1 MDTNESSITSFN
13 KITEGVIWKEMIKYC
28 IPIAVG
34 TLFQQLYNVVDAIV
48 VGRAIGTE
56 ALAAVGGSAS
66 ILSMVIIAFFSG
78 LTAGASVII
87 AQHYGA
93 KAGKK
98 VGEAMHTAFAFA
110 ISCGLIMG
118 IAGCLSTEWLLE
130 MMKTPED
137 TMDLSVSY
145 LRIYFVGL
153 VATLTFNMGASVMR
167 SIGDSKRPL
176 YYLIVC
182 SILNIVL
189 DIVFVV
195 FFGWGIIGAAV
206 ATVAAQV
213 VSCIMTLYSL
223 MHSYDE
229 VKLEFRKIRIIPHVL
244 WRELRIGIPGGF
256 QSCISGITNIMI
268 QTAIN
273 SFGANVTA
281 GWAAYNKLDMI
292 YWMVLSS
299 FGAAATTFVGQN
311 YGANRMDRVKKTAR
325 TSFMLSTV
333 TCSIILVVLVALA
346 EPLMSI
352 FTTNPDVVKTG
363 AEMLYFLVP
372 MYFLAIIMEIP
383 TDVLRGLGYT
393 FWPMTFALITMVGL
407 RIPWLLFVVPV
418 HHTVN
423 NVLLSYPIAI
433 GSAAIL
439 INAYFFIVMRRLRKK
454 S

>member
-1 MDTNESSITSFN
+1 MDTNNSSITSFN

-66 ILSMVIIAFFSG
+66 ILSMVIVAFFSG

-93 KAGKK
+93 KEGRK
-98 VGEAMHTAFAFA
+98 VDEAMHTAFAFA
-110 ISCGLIMG
+110 ISAGLIMG
-118 IAGCLSTEWLLE
+118 VAGCLGTEWLLE
-130 MMKTPED
+130 LMKTPEE

-195 FFGWGIIGAAV
+195 FLGWGIIGAAA
-206 ATVAAQV
+206 ATVAAQA
-213 VSCIMTLYSL
+213 VSCIMTMYSL

-229 VKLEFRKIRIIPHVL
+229 VKLVLKKIRIMPHVL
-244 WRELRIGIPGGF
+244 WRELRIGIPGGL

-273 SFGANVTA
+273 TFGTNVTA
-281 GWAAYNKLDMI
+281 GWAAYNKIDMV

-311 YGANRMDRVKKTAR
+311 YGANRMDRVKKTAW
-325 TSFMLSTV
+325 TSFMLSSV
-333 TCSIILVVLVALA
+333 TCSVILAVLVALA

-352 FTTNPDVVKTG
+352 FTTNIDVVKTG
-363 AEMLYFLVP
+363 AAMLYFMIP
-372 MYFLAIIMEIP
+372 MYIVAIFMEIP

-393 FWPMTFALITMVGL
+393 FWPMTFALTTMVGL
-407 RIPWLLFVVPV
+407 RIPWLLFVVPA

-439 INAYFFIVMRRLRKK
+439 INVYFFIVMRRLRKK